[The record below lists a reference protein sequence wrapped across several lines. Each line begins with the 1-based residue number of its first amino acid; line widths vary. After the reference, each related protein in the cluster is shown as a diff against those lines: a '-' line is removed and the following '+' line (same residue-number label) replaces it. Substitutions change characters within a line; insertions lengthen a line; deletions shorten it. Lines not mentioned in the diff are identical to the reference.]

1 MYRFL
6 IFAPLLTFSDN
17 NQADVVE
24 AFKSTS
30 RYLDDLLNTDNLYFA
45 QMVSQTYPTEIQLN
59 KADTEALFLDSDLSI
74 INGIVSTKI
83 YDQRDDFNVEI
94 VNFSF
99 LNGDVPRPLSSGVYI
114 SQLTRFA
121 RVCSHVDDFNN
132 RNKFLSSKLLKQGYR
147 YHRLCKEFSKFYY
160 QHSEFIATYNI
171 CFTTLLQ
178 QVLSEPVFHGDLIY
192 RFKRLLENLI
202 LVINLKRLLNVM
214 KEWDTAWISC
224 DSQHAWL

>member
-45 QMVSQTYPTEIQLN
+45 QMVSPTYPTEIQLN
-59 KADTEALFLDSDLSI
+59 KASPSDTEAFFLDLDLFI
-74 INGIVSTKI
+74 TNGIVSTKI
-83 YDQRDDFNVEI
+83 YDQCDDFNVEI
-94 VNFSF
+94 VNFP
-99 LNGDVPRPLSSGVYI
+99 LLDGDVPRPLSSGVYI

-121 RVCSHVDDFNN
+121 RVCSHVDDLNN

-160 QHSEFIATYNI
+160 
-171 CFTTLLQ
+171 
-178 QVLSEPVFHGDLIY
+178 
-192 RFKRLLENLI
+192 
-202 LVINLKRLLNVM
+202 
-214 KEWDTAWISC
+214 
-224 DSQHAWL
+224 